1 MNRQHREEGFTLLE
15 VLTVLLII
23 GILAAIA
30 VPLYG
35 AYRKNAQMQAV
46 KAEILSD
53 ATSVNSMSSYPDS
66 YETNN
71 PDIVYTHN
79 PDRSQYCIAGKVGKE
94 SVYYSSLTKE
104 LSSNDCSYAT
114 QNQTIVLN
122 FNKTV
127 TGQSVDKNYFSGY
140 FSWTPVVGAERYIIL
155 LGGKTF
161 IAITPYQTTV
171 VRNGVT
177 TSIEYHDS
185 APTRT
190 PNLTSL
196 TDTLENN
203 SFYIIAANAKGERI
217 ATSNSISVG
226 ASTPNPF
233 VDVAA
238 TYSQSITNPSATP
251 APGAADPIAPGS
263 DYYTRTVNFSAIK
276 SNAQYAKVHGFIIT
290 TKGTFDKNVKQF
302 DDETI
307 IAELPRTTTSYVHKQ
322 RLLERYAHQNSAIDI
337 NVYASAD
344 IDGDGKDE
352 TYTIPLT
359 VETME
364 TNLNN
369 EAPKITAS
377 ASRVLTIQDTKNSSL
392 KSNFA
397 SSSNLVCDT
406 GESFYIDRSAAGT
419 AGTTKFTVPA
429 GPKSCTLYTT
439 LKSTM
444 QQYSNS
450 KVTF

>member
-1 MNRQHREEGFTLLE
+1 MNRQYREEGFTLLE

-35 AYRKNAQMQAV
+35 AYRNNAQMQAV
-46 KAEILSD
+46 KAEVLSD
-53 ATSVNSMSSYPDS
+53 ATSVNSMSSYPDT
-66 YETNN
+66 YDTNN

-79 PDRSQYCIAGKVGKE
+79 PDRSQYCIAGTVNNE

-104 LSSNDCSYAT
+104 LSSNDCSYKT
-114 QNQTIVLN
+114 QNQTTVLN

-140 FSWTPVVGAERYIIL
+140 FSWTPVVGAERYTIL
-155 LGGKTF
+155 SDGKTF
-161 IAITPYQTTV
+161 ISMTPTQTSIF
-171 VRNGVT
+171 RNGV
-177 TSIEYHDS
+177 SSALEYHDS
-185 APTRT
+185 LTTRT

-196 TDTLENN
+196 TDALEN
-203 SFYIIAANAKGERI
+203 SKFSIVAANAKGDRLSS
-217 ATSNSISVG
+217 SNIVSVG

-233 VDVAA
+233 VDVKA
-238 TYSQSITNPSATP
+238 TYSQSITNPSSKTT
-251 APGAADPIAPGS
+251 PGASDPIAPGS
-263 DYYTRTVNFSAIK
+263 DYYTRTVNFDAIK
-276 SNAQYAKVHGFIIT
+276 SNAQYGKVHGFIIT

-302 DDETI
+302 DDETV
-307 IAELPRTTTSYVHKQ
+307 IAELPRTTTSYAHKQ

-344 IDGDGKDE
+344 IDGDGEDE

-397 SSSNLVCDT
+397 SYSNLVCNT
-406 GESFYIDRSAAGT
+406 GDNLYIDRSAAGT
-419 AGTTKFTVPA
+419 AGITKFTVPA